1 MTDEIVELTPDMLL
15 AAYANGYFPMAMEAD
30 DPELYWFSPEER
42 GVMPIAGFNIP
53 RGLKRAMKK
62 HDYIITVDTCFEEV
76 IRGCATV
83 SKGRN
88 ETWINEKII
97 ELYTALAT
105 RGQAHSVEVW
115 RSPPPDGGRMGGGRV
130 GQEDASRPHEQ
141 YSPCPHPNPPPE
153 GEGIREGAPPSKK
166 LIGGLYGVSLGGAFF
181 GESMF
186 SRAPDASKMA
196 LVTLVEILD
205 EAGYELLDTQYVN
218 EHLKQFGV
226 EAVSKK
232 RYMTKLEKALSASP
246 NPSSLFSTVSVRKG
260 LASSSSVSRTSAS

>member
-1 MTDEIVELTPDMLL
+1 MDDEIIDITPDMLI

-53 RGLKRAMKK
+53 RGLKRSMKK
-62 HDYIITVDTCFEEV
+62 HEYTVTVDTCFENV
-76 IRGCATV
+76 IRGCASV
-83 SKGRN
+83 SKGRS
-88 ETWINEKII
+88 ETWINEKIV
-97 ELYTALAT
+97 ELYTALAA

-115 RSPPPDGGRMGGGRV
+115 REKELV
-130 GQEDASRPHEQ
+130 
-141 YSPCPHPNPPPE
+141 
-153 GEGIREGAPPSKK
+153 
-166 LIGGLYGVSLGGAFF
+166 GGLYGVSLGGAFF

-186 SRAPDASKMA
+186 SRATDASKIA
-196 LVTLVEILD
+196 LVTLVEILA

-232 RYMTKLEKALSASP
+232 RYMTKLEKALNASP

-260 LASSSSVSRTSAS
+260 LASASSVSRTSAS